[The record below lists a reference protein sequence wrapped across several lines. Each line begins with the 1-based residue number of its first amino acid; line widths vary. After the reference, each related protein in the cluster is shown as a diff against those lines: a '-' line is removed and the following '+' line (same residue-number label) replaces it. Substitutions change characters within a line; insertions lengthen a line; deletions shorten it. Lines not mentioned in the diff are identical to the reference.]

1 MTLLKNSAFGAA
13 LTLYPN
19 LLKFVSV
26 FPVFQLAEINDDKL
40 NKYSVKDR
48 AKFMVQFY

>member
-1 MTLLKNSAFGAA
+1 MILLKNSGFGAA
-13 LTLYPN
+13 MTLYPN
-19 LLKFVSV
+19 LLKFVSI
-26 FPVFQLAEINDDKL
+26 FPVFQLAEIKDDKL